1 MRYDEHDRYDFSDEL
16 DCDDL
21 GCYYDEYDHDDIE
34 QDDLAE
40 WQDYYHNVVDEID
53 E

>member
-1 MRYDEHDRYDFSDEL
+1 MRYDEHDQYDFSDEL

-21 GCYYDEYDHDDIE
+21 GCDYDEYDHDDIE

-40 WQDYYHNVVDEID
+40 WESYYHNIVDEI
-53 E
+53 EE